1 MTENEITAI
10 ANEYAEE
17 CVDPQEFSEGT
28 YKELVE
34 EKAESVAYVLRWLS
48 SRYYFVDR
56 DILLN
61 QDIAKRVKEHR
72 CVMLDIEEVYDLFPE
87 LAKEVQ

>member
-1 MTENEITAI
+1 MMTENEITAI

-34 EKAESVAYVLRWLS
+34 EKIISIS
-48 SRYYFVDR
+48 
-56 DILLN
+56 
-61 QDIAKRVKEHR
+61 KK
-72 CVMLDIEEVYDLFPE
+72 C
-87 LAKEVQ
+87 